1 MSILLSHT
9 TALETLR
16 RWDLRKRLV
25 KGERCDATVPAAA
38 DDLDRALEA
47 GSFLGSLARPLDLLV
62 SDRRAAHA
70 APDVVA
76 HLQSGPLP
84 AGSAIALSDDILC
97 SSPEQV
103 VIQMAPRLTQT
114 ELAYLLS
121 ELMGT
126 YAICPAMED
135 GMFQRDAPLTTPE
148 RVLEHLGRLGRRP
161 GVRQV
166 RAALERA
173 CVLSGSPRETK
184 LAMRL
189 AFKPALGGYHLNVLA
204 MNEPIKVAHLGSRLG
219 EGVRKPDVL
228 LGACEASAPYSGV
241 SFDYNG
247 RVHELPGSLER
258 DIRRQNELLAIGF
271 KNYVLTKAL
280 YDDLDYMD
288 DIVARARIDLGL
300 PRLHL
305 MRDESMRRRR
315 LRLALYLEL
324 ERMDGV
330 TWHGK
335 ESGPCAEG
343 VCPVYEEPFVEVVP
357 IEAYGLE

>member
-16 RWDLRKRLV
+16 RWDLRKCLV

-189 AFKPALGGYHLNVLA
+189 AFKPALGGYHLNVLS
-204 MNEPIKVAHLGSRLG
+204 MNEPLEVRRICDRMG
-219 EGVRKPDVL
+219 EGVRKPDILIASPSGEAVTAMEY
-228 LGACEASAPYSGV
+228 LGSKHDEHVRLVQDA
-241 SFDYNG
+241 N
-247 RVHELPGSLER
+247 RT
-258 DIRRQNELLAIGF
+258 NELKAIGISEYQVR
-271 KNYVLTKAL
+271 KEQYA
-280 YDDLDYMD
+280 DLDYMD
-288 DIVARARIDLGL
+288 GLVEKIRRELGYPRIGMT
-300 PRLHL
+300 RETAAE
-305 MRDESMRRRR
+305 RKRRRG
-315 LRLALYLEL
+315 EL
-324 ERMDGV
+324 CRELDAIDGV
-330 TWHGK
+330 TWNGR
-335 ESGPCAEG
+335 ERAARRAEAERG
-343 VCPVYEEPFVEVVP
+343 GEVREEVP
-357 IEAYGLE
+357 LEAYGLG